1 MTHQVHTPQADANYV
16 EVFTCDRDGAVFGY
30 RLVGASAGPQVAVLG
45 SCAAAELAFDRLM
58 NIPTLPWMRGNLV
71 LIQIDALDDSFSQID
86 ALESLGT
93 VDRTITLPQASA
105 VVPTEAEVRQYY
117 QSVLR
122 VCADLGMI
130 SGRGLS
136 RNGSRDEAA

>member
-1 MTHQVHTPQADANYV
+1 MTDPLPAAQADANYV
-16 EVFTCDRDGAVFGY
+16 EVFTCDGNGAVFGY

-71 LIQIDALDDSFSQID
+71 LIQIDALDAAFSQID
-86 ALESLGT
+86 ALESLGPI
-93 VDRTITLPQASA
+93 DRTITLPRASA

-122 VCADLGMI
+122 VCAELGMI

-136 RNGSRDEAA
+136 RSQPQDEAA